1 MTAILIV
8 DDHKHLVES
17 MVTTIPWDSLAVRQ
31 VHAAYSGQEALQ
43 TIERETIDIVITDI
57 RMPVMSGLE
66 LIDEAR
72 RRSRQPIDFVVLTG
86 YSEFEY
92 AKRALELEAAEYL
105 VKPVRD
111 EELISAVSRLIERRA
126 ARKRERAEAEALR
139 QLVSDKLPQL
149 QAELLSVRAEAEH
162 AVHEERS
169 RIAHDIHDIVGYTLM
184 STLVQIEAAKLKLA
198 RSESGADAAGLQ
210 LLEQSQALVRQGL
223 SDVRQVVGLIQGA
236 EGEADLRDVLVRFI
250 ETAESTMGV
259 AIDYDIELPGPSYY
273 APLRKA
279 MLHALQEGIT
289 NGVRHGRAAQFRL
302 RLAAGDAGLL
312 TFTLWNDGLPYDGSA
327 KGVGLSGMQERV
339 QALGGSCTLEAA
351 EEPRGTLLTI
361 RLPMPDEA
369 AAAAGGA

>member
-17 MVTTIPWDSLAVRQ
+17 MATTIPWDSLAVTH
-31 VHAAYSGQEALQ
+31 VHAAYSGQEALR
-43 TIERETIDIVITDI
+43 TIEREAIDIVITDI
-57 RMPVMSGLE
+57 RMPIMSGLE
-66 LIDEAR
+66 LIEESR
-72 RRSRQPIDFVVLTG
+72 RRSRHPIDFVVLTG

-111 EELISAVSRLIERRA
+111 EELTAAVGRLIERRA
-126 ARKRERAEAEALR
+126 ARERERAEAEALR
-139 QLVSDKLPQL
+139 KLVSDKLPQL
-149 QAELLSVRAEAEH
+149 QAELLSARAVIAH
-162 AVHEERS
+162 AVLEERS

-184 STLVQIEAAKLKLA
+184 STLVQIEAAKLQLA
-198 RSESGADAAGLQ
+198 RSELGADAAGLK

-223 SDVRQVVGLIQGA
+223 SEVRQVVGLIQGA

-259 AIDYDIELPGPSYY
+259 AVEYDIELPGPSYH

-289 NGVRHGRAAQFRL
+289 NGVRHGRAARFRL
-302 RLAAGDAGLL
+302 RLAAGEAGLL

-327 KGVGLSGMQERV
+327 KGVGLIGMQERV
-339 QALGGSCTLEAA
+339 QALGGSCTLQAA

-361 RLPMPDEA
+361 ELPMPDEA